1 MTLTI
6 RKLEEHIGAE
16 VQGVD
21 ISSPIDAETFD
32 KLRGALCEYAV
43 LVFHDQDITDEQHV
57 VFSEGFGPLE
67 MTMANDPIGD
77 GGPIGVISNLDE
89 NGDIIPPEDPRT
101 LYTVANTLWHS
112 DGSFKRV
119 PLRSSLLSAKV
130 VPPEGGETE
139 FASLTAAYAAL
150 PEQKKVEIER
160 LIVEHSIA
168 HSRAQIAPNL
178 MDEAFQK
185 DTPPAN
191 QRLVR
196 TIPETGKKALLVG
209 SYTTRVHGLPIEKGK
224 TLLKELLEWST
235 QSQFVYCHTWRVN
248 DLVVYDNRC
257 CLHRGRS
264 WDRGKYKR
272 VLHRTTLAGDDPTVE
287 QG

>member
-21 ISSPIDAETFD
+21 ITSPIDAETFD

-43 LVFHDQDITDEQHV
+43 LVFHKQDITDEQHV
-57 VFSEGFGPLE
+57 VFSEEFGSLE

-89 NGDIIPPEDPRT
+89 NGEIIPPEDSRT

-119 PLRSSLLSAKV
+119 PLRGSLLSAKV

-168 HSRAQIAPNL
+168 HSRAQISPNL

-209 SYTTRVHGLPIEKGK
+209 SYTTHVHGLPIEKGK

-235 QSQFVYCHTWRVN
+235 QPQFVYRHTWRVN

-257 CLHRGRS
+257 CLHRGQS

-272 VLHRTTLAGDDPTVE
+272 VLHRTTLAGDGPTVE
-287 QG
+287 

>member
-16 VQGVD
+16 IQGVD
-21 ISSPIDAETFD
+21 ITSPIDAETFGQ
-32 KLRGALCEYAV
+32 LRRALCEYAV
-43 LVFHDQDITDEQHV
+43 LVFHDQAITDEQQV
-57 VFSEGFGPLE
+57 TFSEGFGPLE
-67 MTMANDPIGD
+67 MTMVNDPIGD

-89 NGDIIPPEDPRT
+89 NSDIIPPEDPRT

-119 PLRSSLLSAKV
+119 PLRGSLLSAKV
-130 VPPEGGETE
+130 IPPEGGETE
-139 FASLTAAYAAL
+139 FASLTAAYKAL
-150 PEQKKVEIER
+150 SDQKKAEIED
-160 LIVEHSIA
+160 LIAEHSIA

-178 MDEAFQK
+178 MEEAFQK
-185 DTPPAN
+185 DTPPVN

-196 TIPETGKKALLVG
+196 TIPETGQKALLVG
-209 SYTTRVHGLPIEKGK
+209 SYTTRVHGLPIEEGK
-224 TLLKELLEWST
+224 ALLKELLEWST
-235 QSQFVYCHTWRVN
+235 QPQFVYRHTWRVN

-257 CLHRGRS
+257 CLHRGRA

-272 VLHRTTLAGDDPTVE
+272 VLHRTTIAGDGPTVK
-287 QG
+287 

>member
-57 VFSEGFGPLE
+57 AFSAGFGPLE

-89 NGDIIPPEDPRT
+89 NGDIIPPEDSRT

-119 PLRSSLLSAKV
+119 PLRGSLLSAKV
-130 VPPEGGETE
+130 IPPEGGETE

-168 HSRAQIAPNL
+168 HSRTQISPNL

-185 DTPPAN
+185 DTPPVN

-209 SYTTRVHGLPIEKGK
+209 SYTTRVHDLPIEEGK
-224 TLLKELLEWST
+224 ALLKDLLEWST
-235 QSQFVYCHTWRVN
+235 QPQFVYRHTWRVN

-287 QG
+287 

>member
-1 MTLTI
+1 MPLTI
-6 RKLEEHIGAE
+6 RKLKEHIGAE

-21 ISSPIDAETFD
+21 LTAPIDTETFEQ
-32 KLRGALCEYAV
+32 LRGALCEYAM

-57 VFSEGFGPLE
+57 TFSEGFGPLE
-67 MTMANDPIGD
+67 MTMPNDPIGD
-77 GGPIGVISNLDE
+77 GGPIGIISNLNE
-89 NGDIIPPEDPRT
+89 NGDIIPPEDSRT

-119 PLRSSLLSAKV
+119 PLRGSLLSAKV
-130 VPPEGGETE
+130 IPPAGGETE

-150 PEQKKVEIER
+150 PDQTKSDIEN
-160 LIVEHSIA
+160 LIAEHSIA
-168 HSRAQIAPNL
+168 HSREQIAPNL
-178 MDEAFQK
+178 MDNAFQK
-185 DTPPAN
+185 DTPPVN

-209 SYTTRVHGLPIEKGK
+209 SYTTHILNLPIEEGK
-224 TLLKELLEWST
+224 ALLKELLEWST
-235 QSQFVYCHTWRVN
+235 QPQFVYRHEWRVN

-272 VLHRTTLAGDDPTVE
+272 VLHRTTLAGDGPTVS
-287 QG
+287 

>member
-1 MTLTI
+1 MPLTI

-21 ISSPIDAETFD
+21 ITSPIDAEILEQ
-32 KLRGALCEYAV
+32 LRGALYEYAV
-43 LVFHDQDITDEQHV
+43 LVFHDQDITDGQHV
-57 VFSEGFGPLE
+57 AFSAGFGPLE
-67 MTMANDPIGD
+67 MTMPNDPIGD

-89 NGDIIPPEDPRT
+89 NGEIIPPEDSRT

-119 PLRSSLLSAKV
+119 PLRGSLLSAKV
-130 VPPEGGETE
+130 IPPDGGETE

-150 PEQKKVEIER
+150 PEQKKADIED
-160 LIVEHSIA
+160 LIAEHSIA

-185 DTPPAN
+185 DTPPVN

-196 TIPETGKKALLVG
+196 TVPETGKKALLVG
-209 SYTTRVHGLPIEKGK
+209 SYTTRVHGLPIEEGR

-235 QSQFVYCHTWRVN
+235 QPQFVYRHEWRVN

-257 CLHRGRS
+257 CLHRGRA

-272 VLHRTTLAGDDPTVE
+272 VLHRTTLAGDGPTTE
-287 QG
+287 

>member
-1 MTLTI
+1 MPLTI
-6 RKLEEHIGAE
+6 RKLGEHIGAE

-21 ISSPIDAETFD
+21 IATPIDAETFAQ
-32 KLRGALCEYAV
+32 LRGALCEHAV
-43 LVFHDQDITDEQHV
+43 LVFHDRDITNEQHV
-57 VFSEGFGPLE
+57 AFSEGFGPLE
-67 MTMANDPIGD
+67 MTMPNDPIGD
-77 GGPIGVISNLDE
+77 GGPIGIISNLDE
-89 NGDIIPPEDPRT
+89 NGNIIPPEDSRT

-119 PLRSSLLSAKV
+119 PLRGSLLSAKV
-130 VPPEGGETE
+130 IPPEGGETE

-150 PEQKKVEIER
+150 PEQKKADIAD
-160 LIVEHSIA
+160 LIAEHSIA

-185 DTPPAN
+185 DTPPVN

-209 SYTTRVHGLPIEKGK
+209 SYTTRIHGLPIEEGK
-224 TLLKELLEWST
+224 ALLKELLEWST
-235 QSQFVYCHTWRVN
+235 QRQFVYRHTWRVN

-272 VLHRTTLAGDDPTVE
+272 VLHRTTLAGDGPTVE
-287 QG
+287 

>member
-21 ISSPIDAETFD
+21 ITSPIDAETFD

-43 LVFHDQDITDEQHV
+43 LVFHEQDITDEQHV
-57 VFSEGFGPLE
+57 VFSEGFGSLE

-89 NGDIIPPEDPRT
+89 NGDIIPPEDSRT

-119 PLRSSLLSAKV
+119 PLRGSLLSAKV
-130 VPPEGGETE
+130 IPPEGGETE

-168 HSRAQIAPNL
+168 HSRVQIAPNL

-209 SYTTRVHGLPIEKGK
+209 SYTTRVHELPIEKGK

-235 QSQFVYCHTWRVN
+235 QPQFVYRHTWRVN

-264 WDRGKYKR
+264 WNRGKYKR

-287 QG
+287 

>member
-1 MTLTI
+1 MNLTI

-21 ISSPIDAETFD
+21 ITSPIDAETFE

-43 LVFHDQDITDEQHV
+43 LVFHDQSITDEQHIT
-57 VFSEGFGPLE
+57 FSEGFGPLE
-67 MTMANDPIGD
+67 MTMPTDPIGD
-77 GGPIGVISNLDE
+77 GGPIGIISNLDE
-89 NGDIIPPEDPRT
+89 NGDILPPADSRT

-119 PLRSSLLSAKV
+119 PLRGSLLYAKV
-130 VPPEGGETE
+130 IPPEGGETE
-139 FASLTAAYAAL
+139 FASLIAAYEAL
-150 PEQKKVEIER
+150 PQKKKVYIED
-160 LIVEHSIA
+160 LIAEHSIA
-168 HSRAQIAPNL
+168 HSREQIAPNL
-178 MDEAFQK
+178 MDDAFQK
-185 DTPPAN
+185 DTPPVN

-209 SYTTRVHGLPIEKGK
+209 SYTTHIHDLPSEEGK
-224 TLLKELLEWST
+224 ALLKELLDWST
-235 QSQFVYCHTWRVN
+235 QPQFVYRHTWRVN

-272 VLHRTTLAGDDPTVE
+272 VLHRTTLAGDGPTVE
-287 QG
+287 

>member
-1 MTLTI
+1 MTLTT

-21 ISSPIDAETFD
+21 ITSPIDAETFD

-43 LVFHDQDITDEQHV
+43 LVFHEQDITDEQHV

-89 NGDIIPPEDPRT
+89 NGEIIPPEDSRT

-119 PLRSSLLSAKV
+119 PLRGSLLSAKV
-130 VPPEGGETE
+130 IPPEGGETE

-168 HSRAQIAPNL
+168 HSRTQISPNL

-185 DTPPAN
+185 DTPPVN

-209 SYTTRVHGLPIEKGK
+209 SYTTRVHGLPIEEGK
-224 TLLKELLEWST
+224 ALLKDLLEWST
-235 QSQFVYCHTWRVN
+235 QPQFVYRHTWRVN

-272 VLHRTTLAGDDPTVE
+272 VLHRTTLAGDGPTVE
-287 QG
+287 

>member
-57 VFSEGFGPLE
+57 AFSEGFGPLE

-89 NGDIIPPEDPRT
+89 NGEIIPPEDSRT

-119 PLRSSLLSAKV
+119 PLRGSLLSAKV
-130 VPPEGGETE
+130 IPPEGGETE

-150 PEQKKVEIER
+150 PEQKKADIEE
-160 LIVEHSIA
+160 LIAEHSIA
-168 HSRAQIAPNL
+168 HSRAQISPNL

-209 SYTTRVHGLPIEKGK
+209 SYTTRVHGLPIEKAK
-224 TLLKELLEWST
+224 P
-235 QSQFVYCHTWRVN
+235 C
-248 DLVVYDNRC
+248 
-257 CLHRGRS
+257 
-264 WDRGKYKR
+264 
-272 VLHRTTLAGDDPTVE
+272 
-287 QG
+287 

>member
-21 ISSPIDAETFD
+21 ITSPIDAETFD

-43 LVFHDQDITDEQHV
+43 LVFHEQDITDEQHV
-57 VFSEGFGPLE
+57 VFSEGFGSLE

-89 NGDIIPPEDPRT
+89 NGDIIPPEDSRT

-119 PLRSSLLSAKV
+119 PLRGSLLSAKV
-130 VPPEGGETE
+130 IPPEGGETE

-209 SYTTRVHGLPIEKGK
+209 SYTTRVHELPIEKGK

-235 QSQFVYCHTWRVN
+235 QPQFVYRHTWRVN

-264 WDRGKYKR
+264 WNRGKYKR

-287 QG
+287 

>member
-1 MTLTI
+1 MTLVI

-16 VQGVD
+16 VQGID
-21 ISSPIDAETFD
+21 ITSPIDAETFD

-43 LVFHDQDITDEQHV
+43 LVFHEQDITDEQHV
-57 VFSEGFGPLE
+57 AFSEGFGPLE
-67 MTMANDPIGD
+67 TTMANDPIGD

-89 NGDIIPPEDPRT
+89 NGEIIPPEDPRT

-119 PLRSSLLSAKV
+119 PLRGSLLSAKV
-130 VPPEGGETE
+130 VPPEGGKTE

-150 PEQKKVEIER
+150 PEQQKADIEG
-160 LIVEHSIA
+160 LIAEHSIA
-168 HSRAQIAPNL
+168 HSRAQISPNL

-185 DTPPAN
+185 DTPPVN

-209 SYTTRVHGLPIEKGK
+209 SYTTRVHGLPIEEGK
-224 TLLKELLEWST
+224 ALLKDLLEWST
-235 QSQFVYCHTWRVN
+235 QPQFVYCHTWRVN

-287 QG
+287 

>member
-1 MTLTI
+1 MRLTI
-6 RKLEEHIGAE
+6 KKLEEHIGAE
-16 VQGVD
+16 VEGVD
-21 ISSPIDAETFD
+21 IASFIEAETFEQ
-32 KLRGALCEYAV
+32 LRLALCKYGV
-43 LVFHDQDITDEQHV
+43 LVFRDQDITDEQHV
-57 VFSEGFGPLE
+57 RFSEGFGPLE
-67 MTMANDPIGD
+67 MTMPNDPIGD
-77 GGPIGVISNLDE
+77 GGPIGIISNLDA
-89 NGDIIPPEDPRT
+89 NGEIIPPEDPRT

-119 PLRSSLLSAKV
+119 PLRGSLLYAKV

-139 FASLTAAYAAL
+139 FASLTAAYTAL
-150 PEQKKVEIER
+150 PEQKKVKIDD
-160 LIVEHSIA
+160 LIAEHSIA

-178 MDEAFQK
+178 MSNAFRR
-185 DTPPAN
+185 DTPPVN

-209 SYTTRVHGLPIEKGK
+209 SYTTRVHGLPIEEGK
-224 TLLKELLEWST
+224 ALLKALLEWST
-235 QSQFVYCHTWRVN
+235 QPRFVYRHTWCVH

-272 VLHRTTLAGDDPTVE
+272 VLHRTTLAGDGPTVE
-287 QG
+287 

>member
-1 MTLTI
+1 MALKI
-6 RKLEEHIGAE
+6 RKLEKHIGAE

-21 ISSPIDAETFD
+21 ITSPIDVETFEQ
-32 KLRGALCEYAV
+32 LRGALCEYGV
-43 LVFHDQDITDEQHV
+43 LVFHNQDITDEQHV
-57 VFSEGFGPLE
+57 RFSEGFGPLE
-67 MTMANDPIGD
+67 MTMPNDPIGD

-112 DGSFKRV
+112 DGSFKHV
-119 PLRSSLLSAKV
+119 PLRGSLLYAKI
-130 VPPEGGETE
+130 VPPKGGETE

-150 PEQKKVEIER
+150 PEQKKVDIEN

-178 MDEAFQK
+178 MEEAFQK
-185 DTPPAN
+185 DTPPVN

-196 TIPETGKKALLVG
+196 PIPETGKKALLVG
-209 SYTTRVHGLPIEKGK
+209 SYTTHVHGLPIEAGK
-224 TLLKELLEWST
+224 ALLKELLEWST
-235 QSQFVYCHTWRVN
+235 QPQFVYRHTWKVS

-272 VLHRTTLAGDDPTVE
+272 VLHRTTLAGDGPTVE
-287 QG
+287 

>member
-1 MTLTI
+1 MTLKI

-21 ISSPIDAETFD
+21 ITSPIDADTFEQ
-32 KLRGALCEYAV
+32 LRGALCEYAV
-43 LVFHDQDITDEQHV
+43 LVFHDQDITDEQHIR
-57 VFSEGFGPLE
+57 FSEGFGPLE
-67 MTMANDPIGD
+67 MTMVNDPIGD

-119 PLRSSLLSAKV
+119 PLRGSLLSAKV
-130 VPPEGGETE
+130 IPPEGGETE
-139 FASLTAAYAAL
+139 FASLIAAYEAL
-150 PEQKKVEIER
+150 PDQKKADIAD
-160 LIVEHSIA
+160 LIAEHSIA

-178 MDEAFQK
+178 MDDAFQK
-185 DTPPAN
+185 DTPPVN

-209 SYTTRVHGLPIEKGK
+209 SYTTRVHGLPVKKGK
-224 TLLKELLEWST
+224 ALLKELLEWST
-235 QSQFVYCHTWRVN
+235 QPQFVYRHIWRVH

-257 CLHRGRS
+257 CLHRGQA
-264 WDRGKYKR
+264 WERGKYKR
-272 VLHRTTLAGDDPTVE
+272 VLHRTTLAGDGPTVE
-287 QG
+287 

>member
-21 ISSPIDAETFD
+21 ISSPIDADTFEQ
-32 KLRGALCEYAV
+32 LRRALCEYAV

-57 VFSEGFGPLE
+57 AFSEGFGPLE

-89 NGDIIPPEDPRT
+89 NGEIIPPEDPRT

-119 PLRSSLLSAKV
+119 PLRGSLLSAKV
-130 VPPEGGETE
+130 IPPEGGETE

-150 PEQKKVEIER
+150 PEQKKADIEE
-160 LIVEHSIA
+160 LIAEHSIA
-168 HSRAQIAPNL
+168 HSRTQISPNL

-185 DTPPAN
+185 DTPPVN

-209 SYTTRVHGLPIEKGK
+209 SYTTRVHGLPIEEGK

-235 QSQFVYCHTWRVN
+235 QPQFVYRHTWRVN

-264 WDRGKYKR
+264 WNRGKYKR

-287 QG
+287 

>member
-1 MTLTI
+1 MTLII

-16 VQGVD
+16 VRGID
-21 ISSPIDAETFD
+21 ITSPIDAETFEQ
-32 KLRGALCEYAV
+32 LRGALCEYAV
-43 LVFHDQDITDEQHV
+43 LVFHDQNITNEQQV
-57 VFSEGFGPLE
+57 AFSEGFGPLE
-67 MTMANDPIGD
+67 MTMANDPIGH
-77 GGPIGVISNLDE
+77 GGAIGVISNLDA
-89 NGDIIPPEDPRT
+89 NGDIIPPEDSRT

-119 PLRSSLLSAKV
+119 PLRGSLLSAKI

-150 PEQKKVEIER
+150 PNQKKVDIEG
-160 LIVEHSIA
+160 LIAEHSLA
-168 HSRAQIAPNL
+168 NSRAQIAPNL
-178 MDEAFQK
+178 MSNAFQK
-185 DTPPAN
+185 DTPPVN

-209 SYTTRVHGLPIEKGK
+209 SYTTRIDGLPIEEGK
-224 TLLKELLEWST
+224 ALLKALLEWAT
-235 QSQFVYCHTWRVN
+235 QPQFVYRHTWRVN

-264 WDRGKYKR
+264 WERGRYKR
-272 VLHRTTLAGDDPTVE
+272 VLHRTTLAGDGPTIE
-287 QG
+287 

>member
-21 ISSPIDAETFD
+21 ITSPIDAETFEQ
-32 KLRGALCEYAV
+32 LRDALCEYGV
-43 LVFHDQDITDEQHV
+43 LVFHNQEITNEQHV
-57 VFSEGFGPLE
+57 TFSEGFGPLE
-67 MTMANDPIGD
+67 MTMPNDPIGD

-89 NGDIIPPEDPRT
+89 KGDIIPPEDPRT

-119 PLRSSLLSAKV
+119 PLRGSLLYAKV

-150 PEQKKVEIER
+150 PDEKKADIEE
-160 LIVEHSIA
+160 LIAEHSIA

-178 MDEAFQK
+178 MSDAFQK

-196 TIPETGKKALLVG
+196 TIPETGQKALLVG
-209 SYTTRVHGLPIEKGK
+209 SYTTHINDLPTKEGK
-224 TLLKELLEWST
+224 ALLKELLEWAT
-235 QSQFVYCHTWRVN
+235 QPQFVYRHTWRTH

-264 WDRGKYKR
+264 WDRGRYKR
-272 VLHRTTLAGDDPTVE
+272 VLHRTTLAGDGPTVE
-287 QG
+287 

>member
-16 VQGVD
+16 VQGID
-21 ISSPIDAETFD
+21 ITSPIDAETFD

-43 LVFHDQDITDEQHV
+43 LVFHEQDITDEQHV
-57 VFSEGFGPLE
+57 AFSEGFGPLE

-89 NGDIIPPEDPRT
+89 NGDIIPPEDSRT

-119 PLRSSLLSAKV
+119 PLRGSLLSAKV
-130 VPPEGGETE
+130 IPPEGGETE

-150 PEQKKVEIER
+150 PEQQKADIEG
-160 LIVEHSIA
+160 LIAEHSIA
-168 HSRAQIAPNL
+168 HSRAQISPNL

-185 DTPPAN
+185 DTPPVN

-209 SYTTRVHGLPIEKGK
+209 SYTTRVHGLPIEEGK
-224 TLLKELLEWST
+224 ALLKDLLEWST
-235 QSQFVYCHTWRVN
+235 QPQFVYCHTWRVN

-287 QG
+287 

>member
-21 ISSPIDAETFD
+21 ITSPIDVETFEQ
-32 KLRGALCEYAV
+32 LRGALCEYGV
-43 LVFHDQDITDEQHV
+43 LVFHNQEITDEQHV
-57 VFSEGFGPLE
+57 TFSEGFGLLE
-67 MTMANDPIGD
+67 MTMPNDPIGD

-119 PLRSSLLSAKV
+119 PLRGSLLYAKV
-130 VPPEGGETE
+130 VPPVGGETE

-150 PEQKKVEIER
+150 PDEKKADIEE
-160 LIVEHSIA
+160 LIAEHCIA

-178 MDEAFQK
+178 MSNAFQK
-185 DTPPAN
+185 DTPPVDH
-191 QRLVR
+191 RLVR

-209 SYTTRVHGLPIEKGK
+209 SYTTHVHDLPTEEGHS
-224 TLLKELLEWST
+224 LLKELLEWAT
-235 QSQFVYCHTWRVN
+235 QPRFVYRHRWRVH

-264 WDRGKYKR
+264 WDRGRYKR
-272 VLHRTTLAGDDPTVE
+272 VLHRTTLAGAGPTVE
-287 QG
+287 

>member
-1 MTLTI
+1 MALKI

-16 VQGVD
+16 VQGID
-21 ISSPIDAETFD
+21 ITSPIDADIFE

-57 VFSEGFGPLE
+57 AFSEGFGPLE
-67 MTMANDPIGD
+67 MTMPNDPIGD
-77 GGPIGVISNLDE
+77 GGPIGIISNLDE
-89 NGDIIPPEDPRT
+89 NGDIIPSEDPRT

-119 PLRSSLLSAKV
+119 PLRGSLLYAKV

-150 PEQKKVEIER
+150 PDQTKSDIED
-160 LIVEHSIA
+160 LIAEHSIA

-185 DTPPAN
+185 DTPPVN

-209 SYTTRVHGLPIEKGK
+209 SYTTHIHGLPIEEGK
-224 TLLKELLEWST
+224 ALLKELLEWST
-235 QSQFVYCHTWRVN
+235 QRQFVYRHTWRVN

-257 CLHRGRS
+257 CLHRGRA

-272 VLHRTTLAGDDPTVE
+272 VLHRTTLAGDGPTVE
-287 QG
+287 

>member
-1 MTLTI
+1 MALKI
-6 RKLEEHIGAE
+6 RKLEKHIGVE

-21 ISSPIDAETFD
+21 IASPIDADTFEQ
-32 KLRGALCEYAV
+32 LRGALCEYAV

-57 VFSEGFGPLE
+57 AFSEGFGTLE
-67 MTMANDPIGD
+67 MTMPNDPIGD

-89 NGDIIPPEDPRT
+89 NGDIIPPEDSRT

-119 PLRSSLLSAKV
+119 PLRGSLLYAKV

-150 PEQKKVEIER
+150 SEQQKSDIEN
-160 LIVEHSIA
+160 LIAEHSIA
-168 HSRAQIAPNL
+168 HSREQIAPNL

-185 DTPPAN
+185 DTPPVN

-209 SYTTRVHGLPIEKGK
+209 SYTTRIHGLPIEEGK
-224 TLLKELLEWST
+224 ALLKELLEWST
-235 QSQFVYCHTWRVN
+235 QPQFVYRHEWRVN

-272 VLHRTTLAGDDPTVE
+272 VLHRTTLAGDGPTVL
-287 QG
+287 

>member
-1 MTLTI
+1 MALTI
-6 RKLEEHIGAE
+6 RKLEEHIGTE
-16 VQGVD
+16 VEGVD
-21 ISSPIDAETFD
+21 ITSAIDAETFEQ
-32 KLRGALCEYAV
+32 LRGALCEYGV
-43 LVFHDQDITDEQHV
+43 LVFHNQEITDAQHV
-57 VFSEGFGPLE
+57 TFSE
-67 MTMANDPIGD
+67 
-77 GGPIGVISNLDE
+77 PIGVISNLDE
-89 NGDIIPPEDPRT
+89 KGDIIPPEDPRT

-119 PLRSSLLSAKV
+119 PLRGSLLSAKI

-150 PEQKKVEIER
+150 PDEKKADIEE
-160 LIVEHSIA
+160 LIAEHSIA
-168 HSRAQIAPNL
+168 HSRAQISPNL
-178 MDEAFQK
+178 MSEAFQK

-196 TIPETGKKALLVG
+196 TIPETGKRALLVG
-209 SYTTRVHGLPIEKGK
+209 SYTTHIPGLPIEEGK
-224 TLLKELLEWST
+224 ALLKELLEWST
-235 QSQFVYCHTWRVN
+235 QPQFVYRHRWRAH

-272 VLHRTTLAGDDPTVE
+272 VLHRTTLAGDGPTVE
-287 QG
+287 

>member
-1 MTLTI
+1 MALKI
-6 RKLEEHIGAE
+6 RKLETYIGAE

-21 ISSPIDAETFD
+21 ITASIDADTFEQ
-32 KLRGALCEYAV
+32 LRGALCEYAV

-57 VFSEGFGPLE
+57 RFSEGFGPLE
-67 MTMANDPIGD
+67 MTMPNDPIGD

-89 NGDIIPPEDPRT
+89 NGEIIPPEDSRT

-119 PLRSSLLSAKV
+119 PLRGSLLYAKI

-150 PEQKKVEIER
+150 PEQKKMEIED
-160 LIVEHSIA
+160 LIAEHSIA

-178 MDEAFQK
+178 MGDAFQK
-185 DTPPAN
+185 DTPPVN

-196 TIPETGKKALLVG
+196 VIPETGQKALLVG
-209 SYTTRVHGLPIEKGK
+209 SYTTHVHGLPIEEGK
-224 TLLKELLEWST
+224 ALLKALLEWST
-235 QSQFVYCHTWRVN
+235 QPQFVYRHTWRPH

-272 VLHRTTLAGDDPTVE
+272 VLHRTTLAGDGPTVE
-287 QG
+287 

>member
-16 VQGVD
+16 VQGID
-21 ISSPIDAETFD
+21 ITSPIDAETFD

-57 VFSEGFGPLE
+57 AFSEGFGPLE
-67 MTMANDPIGD
+67 MTLPNDPIGD

-89 NGDIIPPEDPRT
+89 NGDIIPPEDSRT

-119 PLRSSLLSAKV
+119 PLRGSLLSAKV

-224 TLLKELLEWST
+224 TLLKEMLEWST
-235 QSQFVYCHTWRVN
+235 QPQFVYRHTWRVN

-264 WDRGKYKR
+264 WNRGKYKR

-287 QG
+287 

>member
-1 MTLTI
+1 MTLTT

-16 VQGVD
+16 VRGID
-21 ISSPIDAETFD
+21 ITSPIDAETFD

-43 LVFHDQDITDEQHV
+43 LVFHEQAITDEQHV
-57 VFSEGFGPLE
+57 VFSEGFGSLE

-89 NGDIIPPEDPRT
+89 NGDIIPPEDSRT

-119 PLRSSLLSAKV
+119 PLRGSLLSAKV
-130 VPPEGGETE
+130 IPPEGGETE

-209 SYTTRVHGLPIEKGK
+209 SYTTRVHELPIEKGR

-235 QSQFVYCHTWRVN
+235 QPQFVYRHTWRVN

-272 VLHRTTLAGDDPTVE
+272 VLHRTTLAGDGPTVE
-287 QG
+287 

>member
-21 ISSPIDAETFD
+21 ITSPIDAETFD

-43 LVFHDQDITDEQHV
+43 LVFHEQDITDEQHV
-57 VFSEGFGPLE
+57 VFSEGFGSLE

-89 NGDIIPPEDPRT
+89 NGDIIPPEDSRT

-119 PLRSSLLSAKV
+119 PLRGSLLSAKV
-130 VPPEGGETE
+130 IPPEGGETE

-235 QSQFVYCHTWRVN
+235 QPQFVYRHTWRVN

-264 WDRGKYKR
+264 WNRGKYKR

-287 QG
+287 

>member
-6 RKLEEHIGAE
+6 RKLEQHIGAE
-16 VQGVD
+16 VQGID
-21 ISSPIDAETFD
+21 ITSPIDAETFD

-43 LVFHDQDITDEQHV
+43 LVFHEQDITDEQHV
-57 VFSEGFGPLE
+57 AFSEGFAPLE

-89 NGDIIPPEDPRT
+89 NGDIIPPEDSRT

-119 PLRSSLLSAKV
+119 PLRGSLLSAKV
-130 VPPEGGETE
+130 IPPEGGETE

-150 PEQKKVEIER
+150 PEQQKADIEG
-160 LIVEHSIA
+160 LIAEHSIA
-168 HSRAQIAPNL
+168 HSRAQISPNL

-185 DTPPAN
+185 DTPPVN

-209 SYTTRVHGLPIEKGK
+209 SYTTRVHGLPIEEGK
-224 TLLKELLEWST
+224 ALLKDLLEWST
-235 QSQFVYCHTWRVN
+235 QPQFVYRHTWRMN

-287 QG
+287 

>member
-1 MTLTI
+1 MALKI

-21 ISSPIDAETFD
+21 ITSPIDTEIFER
-32 KLRGALCEYAV
+32 LRGALCEYGV
-43 LVFHDQDITDEQHV
+43 LVFHDQAITDAEHIR
-57 VFSEGFGPLE
+57 FSEGFGPLE

-77 GGPIGVISNLDE
+77 GGPIGRISNLDE
-89 NGDIIPPEDPRT
+89 NGTIIPPEDPRT

-119 PLRSSLLSAKV
+119 PLRGSLLSAKI
-130 VPPEGGETE
+130 VPPEGGDTE

-150 PEQKKVEIER
+150 PEQQQQEIAD
-160 LIVEHSIA
+160 LVVEHSIA

-178 MDEAFQK
+178 MSEAFQK
-185 DTPPAN
+185 DTPPVN

-196 TIPETGKKALLVG
+196 TIPETGRRALLVG
-209 SYTTRVHGLPIEKGK
+209 SYTTRVHGLPTEAGEA
-224 TLLKELLEWST
+224 LLASLLEWST
-235 QSQFVYCHTWRVN
+235 QPQFVYRHAWRVN

-272 VLHRTTLAGDDPTVE
+272 LLHRTTLAGAGPTGE
-287 QG
+287 

>member
-1 MTLTI
+1 MALKI
-6 RKLEEHIGAE
+6 RKLEKHIGVE

-21 ISSPIDAETFD
+21 IASPIDADTFEQ
-32 KLRGALCEYAV
+32 LRGALCEYAV
-43 LVFHDQDITDEQHV
+43 LVFHDQEITDKQHV
-57 VFSEGFGPLE
+57 AFSEGFGTLE
-67 MTMANDPIGD
+67 MTMPNDPIGD

-89 NGDIIPPEDPRT
+89 NGDIIPPEDSRT

-119 PLRSSLLSAKV
+119 PLRGSLLYAKV

-150 PEQKKVEIER
+150 PDQTKSDIEN
-160 LIVEHSIA
+160 LIAEHSIA
-168 HSRAQIAPNL
+168 HSREQIAPNL
-178 MDEAFQK
+178 MDEAFQT
-185 DTPPAN
+185 DTPPVN

-209 SYTTRVHGLPIEKGK
+209 SYTTRIHGLPIEEGK
-224 TLLKELLEWST
+224 ALLKELLEWST
-235 QSQFVYCHTWRVN
+235 QPQFVYRHEWRVN

-272 VLHRTTLAGDDPTVE
+272 VLHRTTLAGDGPTVL
-287 QG
+287 